1 MEHIKTFLDTST
13 IHGLS
18 WIANTKRWPRILWI
32 LIVVGGFT
40 GAILL
45 IQESFYNWK
54 QSPITTTIEALP
66 ISKITYPNVSV
77 CPPKNLFLNLN
88 FDIKKSEKV
97 TTDNVTRRELFD
109 YAMDVIQEK
118 FYDEIK
124 KNLSKVQY
132 PDRYYNWYHGYTEI
146 EYPYYNEG
154 TYYKQLI
161 FHVTTT
167 ATSGNISTQYFDDR
181 FNATK
186 VDGDIYVKIKIDV
199 SSSSDKE
206 TSITFVIEKKTMKE
220 IIKQDSLSFA
230 YPLLPFDTDLTNWTT
245 THTPPSHGQY
255 EITLTRKVSREEINE
270 MELSTMPGFRLTWKT
285 QKQLST
291 YPANLNQAKTKNFIR
306 YIY

>member
-18 WIANTKRWPRILWI
+18 WIANTKRWSRILWI
-32 LIVVGGFT
+32 WIVVGGFT

-146 EYPYYNEG
+146 EYPYYDEG
-154 TYYKQLI
+154 TYYKHLI

-186 VDGDIYVKIKIDV
+186 VDGDIYVKIN
-199 SSSSDKE
+199 
-206 TSITFVIEKKTMKE
+206 T
-220 IIKQDSLSFA
+220 II
-230 YPLLPFDTDLTNWTT
+230 
-245 THTPPSHGQY
+245 
-255 EITLTRKVSREEINE
+255 I
-270 MELSTMPGFRLTWKT
+270 
-285 QKQLST
+285 
-291 YPANLNQAKTKNFIR
+291 
-306 YIY
+306 